1 MGDTSEGSA
10 AAGIVIIIVIVA
22 ALIGTIISV
31 NQGKSDTSTQKTA
44 STSKVSY
51 TNETK
56 PKCPDENP
64 CVVREV
70 KYATVDYGVAYIN
83 DNNLEVGKQALHSEG
98 KFGKAEYIYDVTYQ
112 DNKEISSTLVSSGI
126 IVEPVP
132 VVYGVGT
139 KVVWHCRDVT
149 SYDRNPYNDNLCC
162 NSYGQCR
169 YCSDSEAERLDPY
182 YRSGKSGHPWY
193 NSF

>member
-1 MGDTSEGSA
+1 MTIFA
-10 AAGIVIIIVIVA
+10 ILVIAGIA
-22 ALIGTIISV
+22 GALTAKPS
-31 NQGKSDTSTQKTA
+31 NSDTTAKSTKP
-44 STSKVSY
+44 SY
-51 TNETK
+51 GSETK

-112 DNKEISSTLVSSGI
+112 DNKEISSTLVSSGV

-139 KVVWHCRDVT
+139 KVVWHCYDTT
-149 SYDRNPYNDNLCC
+149 SYNKNPYDDNYCV
-162 NSYGQCR
+162 NSYGNGR
-169 YCSDSEAERLDPY
+169 YAPDSVAESLDPY
-182 YRSGKSGHPWY
+182 YRAGKAGHSWY